1 MKSTKQPTNQLLSFS
16 PNEPN
21 WMFRLCWAWGAGAS
35 GLVTAKTLREA
46 GHEAGRD
53 EIENYQDLA
62 PDLVVLP
69 QFTFLSPNSPGY
81 ISSEGEFCRF
91 SSFGDRQTGLL

>member
-1 MKSTKQPTNQLLSFS
+1 MRPEGN
-16 PNEPN
+16 
-21 WMFRLCWAWGAGAS
+21 
-35 GLVTAKTLREA
+35 
-46 GHEAGRD
+46 

-69 QFTFLSPNSPGY
+69 QLTFLSPRPGPGT
-81 ISSEGEFCRF
+81 SVQRVGPQSRF

>member
-1 MKSTKQPTNQLLSFS
+1 MRPEGN
-16 PNEPN
+16 
-21 WMFRLCWAWGAGAS
+21 
-35 GLVTAKTLREA
+35 
-46 GHEAGRD
+46 

-62 PDLVVLP
+62 PKLIKIGRFAPVYLLI
-69 QFTFLSPNSPGY
+69 TSPGPGY